1 MYVWRTAASRP
12 THACLMLLHSQSQS
26 QCDRVG
32 TRHRARERGRE
43 DAFFLSCAHL
53 SSGTPDPT
61 QHGVERARRQEGREL
76 RPTGGR
82 APPPAPSIALAVPS
96 FFLSFLLSS
105 SSGRSADDRGSAQ
118 RGELP
123 SFRPSARPC
132 SSAVRPSVDPTV
144 SRSVDPFPPSTVF
157 RNSSSGTRRRHL
169 RARSQARDLPR
180 RNPSWRPPTRA
191 SSA

>member
-1 MYVWRTAASRP
+1 MPHAATLAIPVPVRP
-12 THACLMLLHSQSQS
+12 SWNSP
-26 QCDRVG
+26 RREG
-32 TRHRARERGRE
+32 EGARGE

-53 SSGTPDPT
+53 SSGAPDPT
-61 QHGVERARRQEGREL
+61 QHGVERARWRGGRE
-76 RPTGGR
+76 GGR
-82 APPPAPSIALAVPS
+82 ADERPGAPRRLRALHWPFPPP
-96 FFLSFLLSS
+96 FDLSS
-105 SSGRSADDRGSAQ
+105 FRLPRGDLLMIGGAHNEVSCP
-118 RGELP
+118 R
-123 SFRPSARPC
+123 FVRPSDRPC